1 MNQVQIS
8 SRLTRKNKKTIKV
21 WGIAL
26 VIILQIISLSFLIF
40 YKNTE
45 YIGNVIGTITMIIDF
60 LGVICIGYELEMSQR
75 IQEAQFIFELNHA
88 FVENACY
95 AKVYDKL
102 EMADRMQKEV
112 KLKTIEISNYLTFFE
127 TMYLLLQE
135 RVIEI
140 ETLDDLFAYR
150 FFIAVHNETIQK
162 EKIIKTP
169 YNFRNIF
176 LLEKE
181 WMEYRKRK
189 GLKIYKIEDSL
200 KNACL
205 NARKIDDYNKICE
218 DAER

>member
-88 FVENACY
+88 FVEN
-95 AKVYDKL
+95 VNITVRRSRQSG
-102 EMADRMQKEV
+102 DRKSTR
-112 KLKTIEISNYLTFFE
+112 LNSSH
-127 TMYLLLQE
+127 
-135 RVIEI
+135 
-140 ETLDDLFAYR
+140 TLASR
-150 FFIAVHNETIQK
+150 MPSSA
-162 EKIIKTP
+162 
-169 YNFRNIF
+169 
-176 LLEKE
+176 
-181 WMEYRKRK
+181 
-189 GLKIYKIEDSL
+189 
-200 KNACL
+200 
-205 NARKIDDYNKICE
+205 
-218 DAER
+218 

>member
-127 TMYLLLQE
+127 TMYLLLQ
-135 RVIEI
+135 
-140 ETLDDLFAYR
+140 
-150 FFIAVHNETIQK
+150 
-162 EKIIKTP
+162 
-169 YNFRNIF
+169 
-176 LLEKE
+176 
-181 WMEYRKRK
+181 
-189 GLKIYKIEDSL
+189 
-200 KNACL
+200 
-205 NARKIDDYNKICE
+205 
-218 DAER
+218 